1 MTKLHTSHYRTITW
15 REGEGQS
22 LKIVSA
28 KLSSPTEIKPMS
40 RYDLVKFP
48 KVYSADRLIYNPQQ
62 RLFYILQVKYN
73 KHFLFTVLK
82 TFNSFTTIK
91 LNAITIVFSNNQR
104 QIRITKALRSS
115 FFCNFNLFHR
125 KYLKKSY

>member
-1 MTKLHTSHYRTITW
+1 MGFYGQRNSDKTGVLLQLSGTFLQTSHYRTITW

-48 KVYSADRLIYNPQQ
+48 KVYSADRLIYSPQQ
-62 RLFYILQVKYN
+62 RLFYILQV
-73 KHFLFTVLK
+73 HTETIITSLFNRIINSN
-82 TFNSFTTIK
+82 TFPK
-91 LNAITIVFSNNQR
+91 D
-104 QIRITKALRSS
+104 
-115 FFCNFNLFHR
+115 
-125 KYLKKSY
+125 SYYY

>member
-73 KHFLFTVLK
+73 NHFLF
-82 TFNSFTTIK
+82 IK
-91 LNAITIVFSNNQR
+91 
-104 QIRITKALRSS
+104 
-115 FFCNFNLFHR
+115 NF
-125 KYLKKSY
+125 